1 MNRFGCFTAL
11 VVFAATI
18 PLAALCTP
26 AGARQDGTATP
37 TATPPAPPAST
48 PAANTTPEPDRAA
61 LERDFAALLSNSQL
75 VGYFTTRGH
84 KADTPL
90 SEDRYTLGK
99 VERLPDS
106 DDLWRFEARI
116 QYGDSDVTVPLVLE
130 VKWAGDTPVITL
142 TDYLVPGM
150 GRFTARVLFYNGEY
164 AGTWSGAN
172 HGGQMFGK
180 VVSAKP
186 ASGEQP
192 VDAEKPAE
200 PPAPADDATRPDAST
215 TTDKQPSAFW
225 PSFRG
230 PFARGYDDS
239 HPLPDTWNVA
249 TGENILWKTPID
261 GLAHSSPV
269 IHGDRIYLTTATKEG
284 EAELRVGLYGDVQPV
299 KDDSVHQFRVLCLNR
314 ADGSILWEKTAWEG
328 VPEIKR
334 HPKGSHAASTPA
346 TDGRHVVAFF
356 GSEGLYC
363 YTAAG
368 DLLWSRDLGT
378 LDSGFFMMPEAQWGF
393 ASSPIIFNDR
403 VIVQCDVQEGSFL
416 AALDLATGEEI
427 WRTPRAEEPTWC
439 TPTIHVDGDRTQV
452 ICNGW
457 KHIGGYD
464 LADGSEL
471 WKLVGGGDIPVPT
484 PVVHD
489 DLIYITNAHG
499 RMAPIYA
506 IRTDASGTLEMPAD
520 GTGNRH
526 IAWAYSRRGNYM
538 QTPLVYKGLAYFC
551 SDAGILSCY
560 DAQTGEQHYRERIGE
575 GRAGFTSSPVA
586 GDDKLY
592 FTSEEGQVHLIRPG
606 ITFEKMAVIDLGET
620 HMSTPAIA
628 EGVIYFRTRGHV
640 IAVGSTAESATPD

>member
-1 MNRFGCFTAL
+1 MNRFGRFASLIAL
-11 VVFAATI
+11 VVSV

-26 AGARQDGTATP
+26 ARARQGAVS
-37 TATPPAPPAST
+37 A
-48 PAANTTPEPDRAA
+48 EPDRAS
-61 LERDFAALLSNSQL
+61 LERDFAQTMSNAQL
-75 VGYFTTRGH
+75 VGYFTTRGQQ
-84 KADTPL
+84 ADAPL

-99 VERLPDS
+99 VEKIEG
-106 DDLWRFEARI
+106 DLWRFEARI
-116 QYGDSDVTVPLVLE
+116 QYGEQDVTVPLILA

-142 TDYLVPGM
+142 TDSLVPGI
-150 GRFTARVLFYNGEY
+150 GRFTARVLIFRGEY
-164 AGTWSGAN
+164 AGTWSGGD
-172 HGGQMFGK
+172 HGGQMFGR
-180 VVSAKP
+180 VERA
-186 ASGEQP
+186 Q
-192 VDAEKPAE
+192 PAE
-200 PPAPADDATRPDAST
+200 GEPPPAPTADTPSNSDAPGD
-215 TTDKQPSAFW
+215 DEHPSAFW

-230 PFARGYDDS
+230 PYARGYDDS
-239 HPLPDTWNVA
+239 HPLPDSWNVA

-269 IHGDRIYLTTATKEG
+269 IHGDRIFLTTATKEG
-284 EAELRVGLYGDVQPV
+284 DAELKVGLYGSIEPVQ
-299 KDDSVHQFRVLCLNR
+299 DDSIHQFKVICLNR

-363 YTAAG
+363 YSADGELT
-368 DLLWSRDLGT
+368 WSKDFGT

-393 ASSPIIFNDR
+393 ASSPVIFDDK
-403 VIVQCDVQEGSFL
+403 VIVQCDVQEGSFV
-416 AALDLATGEEI
+416 AALDLATGEEV
-427 WRTPRAEEPTWC
+427 WRTPRQEEPTWS
-439 TPTIHVDGDRTQV
+439 TPTIHIAKGRTQV

-464 LADGSEL
+464 LLTGAEL
-471 WKLVGGGDIPVPT
+471 WKLAGGGDIPVPT
-484 PVVHD
+484 PVVAGE
-489 DLIYITNAHG
+489 LIYITNAHG

-506 IRTDASGTLEMPAD
+506 IRTDAQGTLEAPPD
-520 GTGNRH
+520 GSGNQH
-526 IAWAYSRRGNYM
+526 IAWAYALRGNYM

-560 DAQTGEQHYRERIGE
+560 DAATGEQHYRERLGE

-592 FTSEEGQVHLIRPG
+592 FTSEEGQVHIIRPG
-606 ITFEKMAVIDLGET
+606 TTFEKVAVIDLGET

-628 EGVIYFRTRGHV
+628 GGVIYFRTRGHL
-640 IAVGSTAESATPD
+640 IAVGRQAD

>member
-1 MNRFGCFTAL
+1 MNRFGRFTAL
-11 VVFAATI
+11 VALSVTI
-18 PLAALCTP
+18 PCSALCTP
-26 AGARQDGTATP
+26 AAACQDGTAAR
-37 TATPPAPPAST
+37 ATT
-48 PAANTTPEPDRAA
+48 PAIEPDRAQ
-61 LERDFAALLSNSQL
+61 LERDFAETMSNARL
-75 VGYFTTRGH
+75 VGYFTRTGQ
-84 KADTPL
+84 KADAPL

-99 VERLPDS
+99 VEKVPDT

-116 QYGDSDVTVPLVLE
+116 QYGDNDVTVPLILA
-130 VKWAGDTPVITL
+130 VKWAGDTPVISL

-150 GRFTARVLFYNGEY
+150 GRFTARVLFYDGEY

-180 VVSAKP
+180 VVAAKP
-186 ASGEQP
+186 ASG
-192 VDAEKPAE
+192 DGS
-200 PPAPADDATRPDAST
+200 APAATNTDEQSSAS
-215 TTDKQPSAFW
+215 W

-230 PFARGYDDS
+230 AFARGFDDS
-239 HPLPDTWNVA
+239 HPLPDSWNVA

-284 EAELRVGLYGDVQPV
+284 EAELRVGLYGDVRPV
-299 KDDSVHQFRVLCLNR
+299 QDDSIHQFKVICLNR
-314 ADGSILWEKTAWEG
+314 ADGAILWEKTAWEG

-363 YTAAG
+363 YTSDG
-368 DLLWSRDLGT
+368 QLKWSKDFGT
-378 LDSGFFMMPEAQWGF
+378 LDSGFFMMPDAQWGF
-393 ASSPIIFNDR
+393 ASSPVIFDDK
-403 VIVQCDVQEGSFL
+403 VIVQCDVQEGSFV

-427 WRTPRAEEPTWC
+427 WRTPRQEEPTWS
-439 TPTIHVDGDRTQV
+439 TPTIHVAKGRTQI

-464 LADGSEL
+464 LLTGREL

-484 PVVHD
+484 PVVAG

-506 IRTDASGTLEMPAD
+506 IRTDAQGTLEAPPD
-520 GTGNRH
+520 GSGNQH
-526 IAWAYSRRGNYM
+526 IAWAYARRGNYM
-538 QTPLVYKGLAYFC
+538 QTPLIYKGLAYFC

-560 DAQTGEQHYRERIGE
+560 DAATGEQHYRERLGE

-592 FTSEEGQVHLIRPG
+592 FTSEEGQVHVIRPG

-628 EGVIYFRTRGHV
+628 DGVIYFRTRGHLV
-640 IAVGSTAESATPD
+640 AVGATR

>member
-1 MNRFGCFTAL
+1 MNRFGCFVLLPAL
-11 VVFAATI
+11 AAAV
-18 PLAALCTP
+18 PLAALRVP
-26 AGARQDGTATP
+26 AFARQGTS
-37 TATPPAPPAST
+37 ASA
-48 PAANTTPEPDRAA
+48 PAAQADRAQ
-61 LERDFAALLSNSQL
+61 LERDFAATMSHAQL
-75 VGYFTTRGH
+75 VGYFTTRGQ
-84 KADTPL
+84 KADAPL

-99 VERLPDS
+99 VEKLPDS

-116 QYGDSDVTVPLVLE
+116 QYGDNDVTVPLVLE

-142 TDYLVPGM
+142 TDSLVPGL
-150 GRFTARVLFYNGEY
+150 GRFTARVLIFRGEY
-164 AGTWSGAN
+164 AGTWSGGD
-172 HGGQMFGK
+172 HGGQMFGRIER
-180 VVSAKP
+180 
-186 ASGEQP
+186 ASPGG
-192 VDAEKPAE
+192 
-200 PPAPADDATRPDAST
+200 DDAPPSDADAPDQPDA
-215 TTDKQPSAFW
+215 TDGEHPSALW

-239 HPLPDTWNVA
+239 HPLPDSWNVA

-269 IHGDRIYLTTATKEG
+269 IHGERLYLTTATKEG
-284 EAELRVGLYGDVQPV
+284 EAELKVGLYGDVQPV
-299 KDDSVHQFRVLCLNR
+299 KDDSVHQFKVLCLNR
-314 ADGSILWEKTAWEG
+314 ADGSILWKKTAWEG

-363 YTAAG
+363 YTADG
-368 DLLWSRDLGT
+368 ELKWSRDFGT

-393 ASSPIIFNDR
+393 ASSPVIFDDK
-403 VIVQCDVQEGSFL
+403 VIVQCDVQEGSFV
-416 AALDLATGEEI
+416 AALDLVTGEEI
-427 WRTPRAEEPTWC
+427 WRTPREEEPTWS
-439 TPTIHVDGDRTQV
+439 TPTIHVGVSRTQV

-457 KHIGGYD
+457 KHMGGYD
-464 LADGSEL
+464 ITDGREL

-484 PVVHD
+484 PVVAG

-506 IRTDASGTLEMPAD
+506 IRTDAEGALEAPPDGSG
-520 GTGNRH
+520 NQH
-526 IAWAYSRRGNYM
+526 VAWAYSRRGNYM
-538 QTPLVYKGLAYFC
+538 QTPIIYKGLAYFC

-560 DAQTGEQHYRERIGE
+560 DAQTGEQHYRERLGE

-592 FTSEEGQVHLIRPG
+592 FTSEEGQVHIIRPG
-606 ITFEKMAVIDLGET
+606 TSFEKLAVIDLGET

-628 EGVIYFRTRGHV
+628 EGVIYFRTRGHL
-640 IAVGSTAESATPD
+640 IAVGSN

>member
-1 MNRFGCFTAL
+1 MNRFGRLTAL
-11 VVFAATI
+11 VTLVATVSVAA
-18 PLAALCTP
+18 PVSPAA
-26 AGARQDGTATP
+26 ARQDGTATP
-37 TATPPAPPAST
+37 PATRT
-48 PAANTTPEPDRAA
+48 TTKAAPEPDRAK
-61 LERDFAALLSNSQL
+61 LERDFAALLSNAQL
-75 VGYFTTRGH
+75 VGYFTTRGR
-84 KADTPL
+84 KADAPL
-90 SEDRYTLGK
+90 SEDRYTLGT
-99 VERLPDS
+99 VEKIPDS
-106 DDLWRFEARI
+106 GDLWRFEARI
-116 QYGDSDVTVPLVLE
+116 QYGDNDVTVPLVIE

-150 GRFTARVLFYNGEY
+150 GRFTARVLFYDGEY

-172 HGGQMFGK
+172 HGGQMFGR
-180 VVSAKP
+180 VERAKP
-186 ASGEQP
+186 A
-192 VDAEKPAE
+192 DPA
-200 PPAPADDATRPDAST
+200 ADDDDEQS
-215 TTDKQPSAFW
+215 SANW

-261 GLAHSSPV
+261 GLAHSSPI

-284 EAELRVGLYGDVQPV
+284 EAELKVGLYGSIQPV
-299 KDDSVHQFRVLCLNR
+299 QDDSIHQFKVLCLNR
-314 ADGSILWEKTAWEG
+314 ADGSIIWEKTAWEG

-368 DLLWSRDLGT
+368 ELLWSRDFGT

-403 VIVQCDVQEGSFL
+403 VIVQCDVQDGSFL

-427 WRTPRAEEPTWC
+427 WRTPREEEPTWS

-457 KHIGGYD
+457 KEIAGYD
-464 LADGSEL
+464 IETGARL
-471 WKLVGGGDIPVPT
+471 WHLVGGGDIPVPT
-484 PVVHD
+484 PVVSGE
-489 DLIYITNAHG
+489 LIYITNAHG

-506 IRTDASGTLEMPAD
+506 IRTDANGTLEMPAD

-538 QTPLVYKGLAYFC
+538 QTPLIYKGLAYFC

-560 DAQTGEQHYRERIGE
+560 DAQTGEQHYRERLGE

-592 FTSEEGQVHLIRPG
+592 FTSEEGQVHIIRPG
-606 ITFEKMAVIDLGET
+606 VTFEKLAIIDLGET

-640 IAVGSTAESATPD
+640 IAVGSAKE